1 MRLRAPVLARGLA
14 TGRTALVKDLRARTS
29 APMAKCVEALKATD
43 DDVDGAIDWLRKAG
57 LASAGKKAARGAHEG
72 AIALAGTDTALALVE
87 VNTETDFVARNELFH
102 ALCADI
108 AASALGLGEAGAR
121 GDVDTA
127 ALGAEALPG
136 RGPIADAVALA
147 VSQLGENVVL
157 RRATVLGESR
167 LGAMDVLSAQQPLA
181 ETRARPPQARRTA
194 WSRATSTTPTRRTS
208 ARSAPAS
215 RSSAVRR
222 RATTRARRC
231 EIWGA
236 SLRCTWSPR
245 RRSR

>member
-136 RGPIADAVALA
+136 RGSIADAVALA

-167 LGAMDVLSAQQPLA
+167 LGATDVFSARP

-222 RATTRARRC
+222 RATTRARRY

>member
-121 GDVDTA
+121 GDVNTA
-127 ALGAEALPG
+127 ALGAIY
-136 RGPIADAVALA
+136 IATLK
-147 VSQLGENVVL
+147 NF
-157 RRATVLGESR
+157 
-167 LGAMDVLSAQQPLA
+167 
-181 ETRARPPQARRTA
+181 
-194 WSRATSTTPTRRTS
+194 ATSISRVDTNKPCGYEKCKYKKQTR
-208 ARSAPAS
+208 
-215 RSSAVRR
+215 
-222 RATTRARRC
+222 
-231 EIWGA
+231 
-236 SLRCTWSPR
+236 
-245 RRSR
+245 